1 MGLEF
6 ELKYAADAA
15 ALRAI
20 ATQFGDFAPIAMETT
35 YFDTKN
41 HGLSSQKL
49 TLRRRFENGES
60 VCTLKTPSSTFGR
73 GEYDVKSSWSEEAAQ
88 QLFAAAGIA
97 SVPFD
102 SLVPVCGARFT
113 RLAKTIALPDCTVEL
128 ALDEGILFGGGK
140 EIPLCEVE
148 VELKSG
154 APEAVIRW
162 ATLLARNHNL
172 HAEHSSKSKRALALA
187 KGE

>member
-6 ELKYAADAA
+6 ELKYAADPA
-15 ALRAI
+15 ALRAL
-20 ATQFGDFAPIAMETT
+20 ATRFGNFASIAMETT
-35 YFDTKN
+35 YFDTEN
-41 HGLSSQKL
+41 RALSSKKL
-49 TLRRRFENGES
+49 TLRRRFENGAS
-60 VCTLKTPSSTFGR
+60 VCTLKTPSSTYGR
-73 GEYDVKSSWSEEAAQ
+73 GEYDVKGDWSEAATQ
-88 QLFAAAGIA
+88 QLFADAGIA
-97 SVPFD
+97 PIPFAEI
-102 SLVPVCGARFT
+102 VPVCGAHFT
-113 RLAKTIALPDCTVEL
+113 RLAKQIELSDCTVEL

-162 ATLLARNHNL
+162 ATLLAQAYCL
-172 HAEHSSKSKRALALA
+172 HAEHSSKFKRALALA